1 MNIVAAVNH
10 RKWYND
16 DDGDGDDN
24 GNDDV
29 GDDNDEDDDES
40 CPRGGKINPGVH
52 GGPPQAPWS

>member
-1 MNIVAAVNH
+1 MLMNIVAAVNH
-10 RKWYND
+10 RRGYND
-16 DDGDGDDN
+16 DND
-24 GNDDV
+24 NDDV